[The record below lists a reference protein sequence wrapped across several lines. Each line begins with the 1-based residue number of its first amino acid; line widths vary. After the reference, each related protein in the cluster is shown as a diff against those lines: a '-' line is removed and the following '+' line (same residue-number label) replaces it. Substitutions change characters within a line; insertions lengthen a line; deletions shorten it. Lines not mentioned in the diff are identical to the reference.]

1 MCLTEKMCVL
11 DKLRSGMGPSDFG
24 HELMLVNQQYII
36 KQMSLNRNTE
46 FGMDM
51 YTVICLKWITNK
63 VLLYSTGNSAQCYV
77 AAWMREEFGGE

>member
-11 DKLRSGMGPSDFG
+11 DKFRSGMGPSDFG

>member
-1 MCLTEKMCVL
+1 MCLKEKMCVL

>member
-1 MCLTEKMCVL
+1 MCVL